1 MTLLKYAISAVLLI
15 WFKRHARKII
25 LLFVLAM
32 LFMMLGYFFDELRQ
46 VYPRRHQEEL
56 MSIYGIKLA
65 IQLVIL
71 LIGLYLLIGLFR
83 LDAKDLKDIEDQKI
97 IAMRSRKPLVIET
110 RTDYLIKLRQEQ
122 KHEQND

>member
-1 MTLLKYAISAVLLI
+1 MLKYAISAVLLI

>member
-1 MTLLKYAISAVLLI
+1 MTLLKYAITAVLLI

>member
-1 MTLLKYAISAVLLI
+1 MLRYAISAVLLI

-25 LLFVLAM
+25 LLLVLAI

-46 VYPRRHQEEL
+46 VYPRRHQEEIML
-56 MSIYGIKLA
+56 IYGIKLA

-71 LIGLYLLIGLFR
+71 VIGLYLLIGLFT
-83 LDAKDLKDIEDQKI
+83 LDAKDLKDVEDQKM
-97 IAMRSRKPLVIET
+97 IAMRSRQRLVIET